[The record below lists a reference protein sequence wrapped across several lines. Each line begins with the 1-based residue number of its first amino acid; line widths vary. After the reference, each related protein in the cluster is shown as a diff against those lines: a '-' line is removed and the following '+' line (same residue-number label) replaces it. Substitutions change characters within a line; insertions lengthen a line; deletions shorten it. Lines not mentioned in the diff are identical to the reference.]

1 MTMVNRMSSLLDKI
15 ERRLAVRYIIEKD
28 DRLSKDAW
36 ADVIMQETMDT
47 FSRYF
52 PNREIVVLTEENCR
66 YDIDGI
72 YIINEELL
80 DGLDIIGFGDI
91 DWTNIHTQNRYNTY
105 GSGGV
110 YDMYATPMSI
120 YDVGLVQSAA
130 NVNSIFNSGIF
141 VKFMEPNKIQI
152 TGINNRDLLRTYKR
166 LPINVFVKH
175 KNLTTVAAT
184 KMEMF
189 EKLACCDVAKYLI
202 GELKYFDGYDTNYG
216 QIDLKLDDLREEANK
231 RESLLD
237 EFDAQYVNPANKYQ
251 PIIMTI

>member
-1 MTMVNRMSSLLDKI
+1 MTMVNRMSSLLDKV
-15 ERRLAVRYIIEKD
+15 ERRLGVRYIIEKD
-28 DRLSKDAW
+28 DRLNKDAW
-36 ADVIMQETMDT
+36 ADVIMQDTMDT

-52 PNREIVVLTEENCR
+52 PNKTVIRLTPDNCR
-66 YDIDGI
+66 HDKNGV
-72 YIINEELL
+72 YIINEEVL

-91 DWTNIHTQNRYNTY
+91 DWEDMVNNNIYNTY

-110 YDMYATPMSI
+110 FDLFSTPLGI
-120 YDVGLVQSAA
+120 YDVGLVQAGA
-130 NVNSIFNSGIF
+130 NVNSLFNSGIF
-141 VKFMEPNKIQI
+141 VKFMEPNRIKIF
-152 TGINNRDLLRTYKR
+152 GVNNRDILRVYKY
-166 LPINVFVKH
+166 LPINTFIKH
-175 KNLTTVAAT
+175 KNLTTIAAT

-237 EFDAQYVNPANKYQ
+237 EFDVQYVNPANKYQ